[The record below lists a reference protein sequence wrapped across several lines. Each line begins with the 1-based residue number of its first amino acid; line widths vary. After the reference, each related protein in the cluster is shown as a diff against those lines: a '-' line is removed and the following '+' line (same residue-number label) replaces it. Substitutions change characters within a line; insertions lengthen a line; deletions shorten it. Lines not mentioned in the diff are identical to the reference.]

1 MSLFA
6 RCFVL
11 CLLFV
16 LAACSDDAPQRKA
29 MVATANTHA
38 TDAAAAILASGGS
51 ATDAAITAQLV
62 LTLTEP
68 QSSGIG
74 GGLFML
80 HYAAGD
86 ASITTFDG
94 REKAP
99 LEADETLFLRSDGK
113 PMAWPD
119 AALGGK
125 PVGTPGVIAALWKA
139 HQKFGRL
146 EWASLFQ
153 PAIDLAE
160 NGFAVSPRLHAAIS
174 NADHLQ
180 SDDAAAAIYFLGDG
194 DYGEPD
200 IAVPVGHVLK
210 NQPYADTLK
219 LIAANGPDGFYK
231 GPVAQAIVDAVRS
244 NQVNPGEMTL
254 ADLASYEA
262 IERQPVC
269 APYRAYRVCG
279 MGPPTSGGLTSLMIL
294 GLLEPYQLSTLDPDG
309 LVAAHLF
316 AQASRL
322 AFADRNLY
330 MADADFVDVP
340 VEGLLDRRYLRSRSR
355 LINPVRDMG
364 SAAAGMPPGTEQQTQ
379 AADSGLVEHGTSHL
393 AVVDLNGNAV
403 SMTMSV
409 ERAFG
414 ARITAGG
421 FVLNNQLTDFSF
433 VPEKAGKPVANRV
446 QAGKRPRSS
455 MSPSLVLNGDGS
467 LYAVVGSPGGSR
479 IIGYTA
485 RALLGVI
492 DWQMPMQ
499 QAVSQLHVINRNG
512 RTELEDVSQGDDLAQ
527 KLTQFT
533 RLAAP
538 LADLGHTVEVKPLT
552 SGLHGIRILKDGQM
566 DGGADPRRE
575 GTVVEVGGGK
585 N

>member
-1 MSLFA
+1 MSLLA
-6 RCFVL
+6 RCLAL
-11 CLLFV
+11 CLLLV
-16 LAACSDDAPQRKA
+16 LAACSDDAPPRKA

-38 TDAAAAILASGGS
+38 SDAAAAILASGGS

-80 HYAAGD
+80 HYQGGD

-99 LEADETLFLRSDGK
+99 LGADETLFLKSDGK
-113 PMAWPD
+113 PLAWPD
-119 AALGGK
+119 AALGGR
-125 PVGTPGVIAALWKA
+125 PVGTPGVISALWKA
-139 HQKFGRL
+139 HQQFGKL
-146 EWASLFQ
+146 EWASLFE
-153 PAIDLAE
+153 PAIRLAE
-160 NGFAVSPRLHAAIS
+160 QGFAVSPRLHAAIA
-174 NADHLQ
+174 NASHL
-180 SDDAAAAIYFLGDG
+180 DTDEAAAAIYFIGDG
-194 DYGEPD
+194 DYDEPNV
-200 IAVPVGHVLK
+200 AVPVGHLLK

-244 NQVNPGEMTL
+244 NEVNPGQMTL
-254 ADLASYEA
+254 ADLDAYEA

-269 APYRAYRVCG
+269 APYRDYRVCG

-294 GLLEPYQLSTLDPDG
+294 GLLEPYKLSSLDPDG

-322 AFADRNLY
+322 AFADRNQY
-330 MADADFVDVP
+330 MADADFINVP
-340 VEGLLDRRYLRSRSR
+340 AAGLLDRQYLRSRSR

-364 SAAAGMPPGTEQQTQ
+364 AAAPGTPPGADEESL
-379 AADSGLVEHGTSHL
+379 AADAGLVEHGTSHL
-393 AVVDLNGNAV
+393 AIVDMDGNAV

-433 VPEKAGKPVANRV
+433 APAKAGKPVANRV

-467 LYAVVGSPGGSR
+467 LFAVVGSPGGSR

-485 RALLGVI
+485 HALLGLI

-499 QAVSQLHVINRNG
+499 RAVSRPHVINRNG
-512 RTELEDVSQGDDLAQ
+512 RTELEDTAEEGDLAA
-527 KLTQFT
+527 KLNQFA

-552 SGLHGIRILKDGQM
+552 SGLHGIRILKDGHM

-575 GTVVEVGGGK
+575 GTVVEVGE
-585 N
+585 

>member
-1 MSLFA
+1 MSMLA
-6 RCFVL
+6 RCFAL

-16 LAACSDDAPQRKA
+16 VAACSDDAPVRKA

-38 TDAAAAILASGGS
+38 SDAAAAILAKGGS
-51 ATDAAITAQLV
+51 AADAAITAQLV

-80 HYAAGD
+80 HYTADD

-99 LEADETLFLRSDGK
+99 LTADGGLFLKPDGK

-119 AALGGK
+119 AALGGRS
-125 PVGTPGVIAALWKA
+125 VGTPGVIAALWKA
-139 HQKFGRL
+139 HQKFGKL
-146 EWASLFQ
+146 EWASLFE
-153 PAIDLAE
+153 PAIRLAQQ
-160 NGFAVSPRLHAAIS
+160 GFAVSPRLHAAIS

-180 SDDAAAAIYFLGDG
+180 EDDAAAAIYFLGDG
-194 DYGEPD
+194 DYDEPD
-200 IAVPVGHVLK
+200 MAVPVGHILK
-210 NQPYADTLK
+210 NQPFAETLK
-219 LIAANGPDGFYK
+219 LIAASGPDGFYK
-231 GPVAQAIVDAVRS
+231 GKVARAIVDAVRS
-244 NQVNPGEMTL
+244 NQVNPGLMTL
-254 ADLASYEA
+254 ADLEAYQA
-262 IERQPVC
+262 IERKPVC

-294 GLLEPYQLSTLDPDG
+294 GLLEPYQLAKLNPEG
-309 LVAAHLF
+309 LVVAHLF
-316 AQASRL
+316 SQASRL
-322 AFADRNLY
+322 AFADRNQY
-330 MADADFVDVP
+330 MADADFIDVP
-340 VEGLLDRRYLRSRSR
+340 VAGLLDRPYLRSRSM

-364 SAAAGMPPGTEQQTQ
+364 KAAPGTPPGSAPARQ
-379 AADSGLVEHGTSHL
+379 AADSGLIEQGTSHL
-393 AVVDLNGNAV
+393 AIVDMDGNAV

-414 ARITAGG
+414 ARISAGG

-433 VPEKAGKPVANRV
+433 VASKSGKPVANRV
-446 QAGKRPRSS
+446 ESGKRPRSS
-455 MSPSLVLNGDGS
+455 MSPSLVLNFDGS
-467 LYAVVGSPGGSR
+467 LFAVVGSPGGSR

-485 RALLGVI
+485 RALLGLI

-499 QAVSQLHVINRNG
+499 QAVSQLHVINRNNW
-512 RTELEDVSQGDDLAQ
+512 TELEDTAVGSDLAGTL
-527 KLTQFT
+527 KQFA

-538 LADLGHTVEVKPLT
+538 LADLGHAVEVKPLT
-552 SGLHGIRILKDGQM
+552 SGLHGIRILKNGQL

-575 GTVVEVGGGK
+575 GTVVEVVLH
-585 N
+585 

>member
-1 MSLFA
+1 MSLLA
-6 RCFVL
+6 RCLVL

-16 LAACSDDAPQRKA
+16 LAACSEDAPVRKA
-29 MVATANTHA
+29 MVATANSHA
-38 TDAAAAILASGGS
+38 SDAAAGILARGGS
-51 ATDAAITAQLV
+51 AADAAIAAQLV

-80 HYAAGD
+80 HYQARD
-86 ASITTFDG
+86 TSITTFDG

-99 LEADETLFLRSDGK
+99 LTADASLFLKPDGN

-139 HQKFGRL
+139 HQKFGKL
-146 EWASLFQ
+146 EWASLFD
-153 PAIDLAE
+153 PAIGLAE
-160 NGFAVSPRLHAAIS
+160 NGFAVSPRLHAAIAGA
-174 NADHLQ
+174 NHLEE
-180 SDDAAAAIYFLGDG
+180 DDAAAAIYFLGDG
-194 DYGEPD
+194 DYDEPD
-200 IAVPVGHVLK
+200 LAVPVGHVLK
-210 NQPYADTLK
+210 NQPYAETLK

-231 GPVAQAIVDAVRS
+231 GPVAEAIVDAVRS
-244 NQVNPGEMTL
+244 NEVNPGLMTL
-254 ADLASYEA
+254 ADLAAYQA

-294 GLLEPYQLSTLDPDG
+294 GLLEPYHLAKLDPKG

-322 AFADRNLY
+322 AFADRNQH
-330 MADADFVDVP
+330 MADADFIDVP
-340 VEGLLDRRYLRSRSR
+340 VTGLLDRQYLRSRSR

-364 SAAAGMPPGTEQQTQ
+364 SAAPGTPPGSEDVQQ
-379 AADSGLVEHGTSHL
+379 AADTGLFEHGTSHL
-393 AVVDLNGNAV
+393 AVVDSNGNAV

-433 VPEKAGKPVANRV
+433 VAERAGKLVANRV

-467 LYAVVGSPGGSR
+467 LFAAVGSPGGSR

-485 RALLGVI
+485 RALLGLI

-499 QAVSQLHVINRNG
+499 DAVSQLHVINRNG
-512 RTELEDVSQGDDLAQ
+512 RTELEETVSGGDLADT
-527 KLTQFT
+527 LNQFA

-538 LADLGHTVEVKPLT
+538 LADIGHTVEVKPLT

-575 GTVVEVGGGK
+575 GTVVEVDGK
-585 N
+585 K

>member
-1 MSLFA
+1 MSMFA
-6 RCFVL
+6 RCLALF
-11 CLLFV
+11 LLLLV
-16 LAACSDDAPQRKA
+16 AGCSDDTPARKG

-38 TDAAAAILASGGS
+38 SDAAAAILAKGGS

-80 HYAAGD
+80 HYNEDD

-99 LEADETLFLRSDGK
+99 LSADEGLFLKPDGK

-119 AALGGK
+119 AALGGR
-125 PVGTPGVIAALWKA
+125 PVGTPGVISALWKA
-139 HQKFGRL
+139 HRKFGKL
-146 EWASLFQ
+146 EWASLFE
-153 PAIDLAE
+153 PAIKLAE
-160 NGFAVSPRLHAAIS
+160 QGFAVSPRLHAAIA

-180 SDDAAAAIYFLGDG
+180 ADDAAAAIYFLGGG

-200 IAVPVGHVLK
+200 IAVPVGHVLR
-210 NQPYADTLK
+210 NLPYAETLK
-219 LIAANGPDGFYK
+219 LIARNGPDGFYK
-231 GPVAQAIVDAVRS
+231 GKVARAIVEAVRS
-244 NQVNPGEMTL
+244 NRVNPGLMTL
-254 ADLASYEA
+254 ADLAAYEA
-262 IERQPVC
+262 IERAPVC

-294 GLLEPYQLSTLDPDG
+294 GLLEPYKLSKLDPAG
-309 LVAAHLF
+309 LMAAHLF
-316 AQASRL
+316 SQASRL
-322 AFADRNLY
+322 AFADRNQY
-330 MADADFVDVP
+330 MADADFINVP
-340 VEGLLDRRYLRSRSR
+340 VAGLLDRPYLRSRSM
-355 LINPVRDMG
+355 LINPLRDMG
-364 SAAAGMPPGTEQQTQ
+364 GAAPGTPPGSPPAQL
-379 AADSGLVEHGTSHL
+379 AADAGLVEYGTSHL
-393 AVVDLNGNAV
+393 AIVDMDGNAI

-433 VPEKAGKPVANRV
+433 VGSRAGKPVANRV
-446 QAGKRPRSS
+446 EAGKRPRSS
-455 MSPSLVLNGDGS
+455 MSPSVVLNPDGS
-467 LYAVVGSPGGSR
+467 LFAVVGSPGGSR

-485 RALLGVI
+485 RALLGLI

-512 RTELEDVSQGDDLAQ
+512 RTELEDTAPGSNLAGTL
-527 KLTQFT
+527 KQFAC
-533 RLAAP
+533 LAAP
-538 LADLGHTVEVKPLT
+538 LADHGHTVEVRQLT
-552 SGLHGIRILKDGQM
+552 SGLHGIRISKNGQL

-575 GTVVEVGGGK
+575 GTVVEVAEE
-585 N
+585 